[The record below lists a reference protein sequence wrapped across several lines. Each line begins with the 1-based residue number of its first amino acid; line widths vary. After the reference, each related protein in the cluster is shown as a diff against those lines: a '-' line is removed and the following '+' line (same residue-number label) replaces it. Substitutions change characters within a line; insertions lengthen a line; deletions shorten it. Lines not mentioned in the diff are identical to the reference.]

1 MMLLD
6 LWRHRVRPPLFSP
19 AWVKAWAKR
28 VLSLPGVLRSACRVW
43 RLHRAGAT
51 IAPGVFISES
61 DIAGTL
67 DQLTIGEET
76 FLGRVSIQVHDRV
89 TIGRRVCINDEVT
102 ILSASHRLDD
112 PKWSMCSRPVT
123 IEDYAWIAVGATV
136 LPGVRIGR
144 GAVVGAGAVVSRD
157 VPDYAVATGNPA
169 RIVENR
175 RNRELDYSPVASVAG
190 WRAWRVAAP
199 APPA

>member
-1 MMLLD
+1 MLLD
-6 LWRHRVRPPLFSP
+6 LWRHRVRPPLFSQ

-169 RIVENR
+169 RTVENR

-199 APPA
+199 APPP